1 MTRVNFSGACCH
13 AWWFEESQH
22 DCDAAAS
29 TRDSDNERNDVKDH
43 DDRVGQAM
51 GDTDATFAVDRLVP
65 VGIARDCCTERSED
79 SDEDRQVGGSAPG
92 RRPIEDIDD
101 VEKDGQRP
109 RTQRDIR
116 DHRMKWMPE
125 PGPVDEG
132 FDGVSGPAHDLVGAP
147 DELLGEIGDWLQ
159 PALLIDEPI
168 DDMTQH
174 TVLLSQSDF
183 ALTTVCVQESA

>member
-1 MTRVNFSGACCH
+1 MLRGRTRSQSWPSTSSSRRSPIVRSISRLAISWVGTYLATGAPRS
-13 AWWFEESQH
+13 ARF
-22 DCDAAAS
+22 
-29 TRDSDNERNDVKDH
+29 
-43 DDRVGQAM
+43 
-51 GDTDATFAVDRLVP
+51 P

-159 PALLIDEPI
+159 PALLIDEPV